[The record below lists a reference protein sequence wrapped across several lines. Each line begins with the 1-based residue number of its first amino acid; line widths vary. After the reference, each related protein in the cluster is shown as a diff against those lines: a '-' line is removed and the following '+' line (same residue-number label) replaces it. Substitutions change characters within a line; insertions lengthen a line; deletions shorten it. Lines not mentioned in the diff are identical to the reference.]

1 MRLRTRLRDL
11 FQGCTDPHCVFFF
24 CHSGMNSPQAGRL
37 QKRRGGGDETKYREL
52 DDTQKK
58 SLGWIEE
65 GEGTR
70 RNVRSLGNCMNNYRD
85 IDIARLC
92 ARLPSARFNLV

>member
-1 MRLRTRLRDL
+1 
-11 FQGCTDPHCVFFF
+11 
-24 CHSGMNSPQAGRL
+24 MNSPQAGRL

-70 RNVRSLGNCMNNYRD
+70 RNVRSLGNCMNNY
-85 IDIARLC
+85 
-92 ARLPSARFNLV
+92 

>member
-1 MRLRTRLRDL
+1 
-11 FQGCTDPHCVFFF
+11 
-24 CHSGMNSPQAGRL
+24 MNSPQAGRL

-70 RNVRSLGNCMNNYRD
+70 RNVRSLGNRMNNY
-85 IDIARLC
+85 
-92 ARLPSARFNLV
+92 